1 MAVGK
6 GSMERAA
13 KAAGTDKAPKDTD
26 KAKTPSKRKTTKAA
40 PKKPVSKAPDVK
52 EEAVVPVPEKEEQIT
67 YQKSSGMLERNAE
80 PNEKFGLGDAM
91 PVYYF

>member
-1 MAVGK
+1 MAVGR

-13 KAAGTDKAPKDTD
+13 KAAGADASARKPANKPAGNK
-26 KAKTPSKRKTTKAA
+26 KEVSVKTTVKSETVAA
-40 PKKPVSKAPDVK
+40 
-52 EEAVVPVPEKEEQIT
+52 EKNTDGQIV
-67 YQKSSGMLERNAE
+67 YQKSSGMLERAAM